1 MDRNHRIISP
11 NGESGFGFSS
21 STGSSPDVD
30 LSGAPGVGGSD
41 VDAAMGNWESDW
53 IDLGGEG

>member
-1 MDRNHRIISP
+1 MDRNHCPISP
-11 NGESGFGFSS
+11 NGEPGFGFSS
-21 STGSSPDVD
+21 STGSSPDID
-30 LSGAPGVGGSD
+30 LSGAPGAYGPD